1 MSCSFASDIPSAW
14 FEHVPQPKPSCPSS
28 PTALLAAWQLAREN
42 YGCGLDR
49 LDEEEVQWYLDRLT
63 EANFEETASDLAYA
77 GWFAY

>member
-1 MSCSFASDIPSAW
+1 MKKDDL
-14 FEHVPQPKPSCPSS
+14 EYR
-28 PTALLAAWQLAREN
+28 LLDRAWQLAREN

-77 GWFAY
+77 GWFAN